1 MIWIKVRVSSL
12 VASAQRCINK
22 VSTLRP
28 PRSGSNCVQTARG
41 ARNCVPRL
49 KRREEMTCHSANSV
63 DFSRTPFF
71 ASTSLRRSQ
80 MQRRFTDAPADQST
94 TASAAT
100 RLAAHHA
107 HLSDRARTALLP
119 SAAPDA
125 EFIAH
130 GKRRGGCLQLRCRQT
145 LPALPLWQIKARRF
159 VLSEDRS
166 HFRLRLRHRCC
177 DRVSLIQQSI
187 HLP

>member
-1 MIWIKVRVSSL
+1 MNL
-12 VASAQRCINK
+12 Q
-22 VSTLRP
+22 TFDRP
-28 PRSGSNCVQTARG
+28 PRSSSNCVQTARG
-41 ARNCVPRL
+41 ARNCVLRL

-63 DFSRTPFF
+63 DFVRTPFF

-107 HLSDRARTALLP
+107 HLSDRTCTALLP
-119 SAAPDA
+119 SAAPHAD
-125 EFIAH
+125 FIAH

-145 LPALPLWQIKARRF
+145 LPALPLWQIKAERF

-166 HFRLRLRHRCC
+166 HFRLRLRHRCG
-177 DRVSLIQQSI
+177 DRVSLLQQSV

>member
-1 MIWIKVRVSSL
+1 MVGGD
-12 VASAQRCINK
+12 SAQRSVRRTALTN
-22 VSTLRP
+22 TFLRRAQP
-28 PRSGSNCVQTARG
+28 SAHLVTARDMSSLG
-41 ARNCVPRL
+41 AAGAP
-49 KRREEMTCHSANSV
+49 RREAHSV

-80 MQRRFTDAPADQST
+80 KCRRFTDAPADQST

-100 RLAAHHA
+100 RLAAHHS

-125 EFIAH
+125 DFNAH

-159 VLSEDRS
+159 DLSEDRS
-166 HFRLRLRHRCC
+166 HFCLRLRHRCG
-177 DRVSLIQQSI
+177 DRVSLLQQSV

>member
-1 MIWIKVRVSSL
+1 MLPRH
-12 VASAQRCINK
+12 SALRIN
-22 VSTLRP
+22 VYRP

-63 DFSRTPFF
+63 DFCRYHHFCFHVTP
-71 ASTSLRRSQ
+71 RRSQ

-159 VLSEDRS
+159 VLSEGHS

-177 DRVSLIQQSI
+177 DRVSLMQQSV

>member
-1 MIWIKVRVSSL
+1 M
-12 VASAQRCINK
+12 
-22 VSTLRP
+22 
-28 PRSGSNCVQTARG
+28 
-41 ARNCVPRL
+41 
-49 KRREEMTCHSANSV
+49 
-63 DFSRTPFF
+63 
-71 ASTSLRRSQ
+71 SLRRSQ
-80 MQRRFTDAPADQST
+80 KCRRFTDAPADQST

-107 HLSDRARTALLP
+107 HLSERARTALLP

-159 VLSEDRS
+159 VLSEDHS
-166 HFRLRLRHRCC
+166 HFRLRLRHRCG
-177 DRVSLIQQSI
+177 DRVSLMQQSV

>member
-1 MIWIKVRVSSL
+1 
-12 VASAQRCINK
+12 
-22 VSTLRP
+22 
-28 PRSGSNCVQTARG
+28 
-41 ARNCVPRL
+41 
-49 KRREEMTCHSANSV
+49 
-63 DFSRTPFF
+63 
-71 ASTSLRRSQ
+71 

-100 RLAAHHA
+100 RLAAHHS

-125 EFIAH
+125 DFNAH

-145 LPALPLWQIKARRF
+145 LPALPLWQIKAERF

-177 DRVSLIQQSI
+177 DRVSLMQQSL
-187 HLP
+187 HLPSRARAVRIAAAPPACSSAIGPPSRIASQRCATSARLAVTHKTCRRCHSCSVRSSEPRASASPGARHGGGSQMDS